1 MLTDVQVKEIAY
13 LREYASILSDFK
25 YYILG
30 GCASLGKKAESIL
43 EDVGSISRDVEHKSN
58 NSLKEADRSIR
69 EFQTIVERFNL
80 SSTSKDELG
89 NSYNII
95 QEKKRQAAECAEKIQ
110 NTITEIKSL
119 IEVLSA
125 RTLAYSAL
133 IGKIAEQGSDDI
145 KKRCDI
151 LEQYKRAK

>member
-43 EDVGSISRDVEHKSN
+43 EDVGSISRDVERKSN

-89 NSYNII
+89 DSYNII
-95 QEKKRQAAECAEKIQ
+95 QEKKRQTAECAEKIQ